1 MAKVKNFFQGLTP
14 KQIIALII
22 LAAADVLLLLLLTI

>member
-1 MAKVKNFFQGLTP
+1 MK

-22 LAAADVLLLLLLTI
+22 PDVLDV